1 MYVMRYF
8 FPLKGFIG
16 EMSRY
21 YQLCPGQLHL
31 NELSLCSYLISFFR
45 LVGIE
50 PIINVFRSCYH
61 LVADTDYDNDMCWF
75 FTLANMPT
83 RAINK
88 TLCGKPVHVKKWRG
102 KWLIVRYSGPVNPRG
117 GMQQIWGC
125 FHYWKVSLPDVNNMS
140 RLSLDE
146 EKTYAALASTLTKYK
161 VNRMA
166 KRYY

>member
-1 MYVMRYF
+1 MRYF

-16 EMSRY
+16 EMFRY
-21 YQLCPGQLHL
+21 YQLCPSQLHL

-61 LVADTDYDNDMCWF
+61 LVADTDDDNDMCWF

-117 GMQQIWGC
+117 GMQQI
-125 FHYWKVSLPDVNNMS
+125 
-140 RLSLDE
+140 
-146 EKTYAALASTLTKYK
+146 
-161 VNRMA
+161 
-166 KRYY
+166 